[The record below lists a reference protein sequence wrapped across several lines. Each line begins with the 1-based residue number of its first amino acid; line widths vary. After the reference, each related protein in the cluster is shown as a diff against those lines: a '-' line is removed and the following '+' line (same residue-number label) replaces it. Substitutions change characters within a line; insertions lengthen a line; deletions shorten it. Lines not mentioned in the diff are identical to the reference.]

1 MVKLLSFPIL
11 ESAWERGRFSSCQA
25 WSGLVL
31 DVGGAERM
39 TEDHSGA
46 GDIGYYGA
54 AVIVFVRT
62 GLPQPGAPSLD
73 I

>member
-1 MVKLLSFPIL
+1 M
-11 ESAWERGRFSSCQA
+11 
-25 WSGLVL
+25 L